1 MIFPTRFE
9 RHVENR
15 RAGSE
20 EQPRAAIEPEA
31 SLMRT
36 RCLADHLNSEAM
48 KLPTR
53 KTRQPRHLVDP
64 VRAPRRIQSAPQSV
78 SRAAIRKDCGRS

>member
-9 RHVENR
+9 RDVKNC

-36 RCLADHLNSEAM
+36 RCLAHHLNSEAM

-64 VRAPRRIQSAPQSV
+64 VRALRRIQSAAQSL
-78 SRAAIRKDCGRS
+78 SRAAIRENCGHS